1 MWLVLQLHI
10 NRMNPHF
17 IYQSGNQIL
26 RLKGGEIP
34 TLLDIWEASITLHV
48 ESVSIDI
55 CDQVQYALII
65 YTKNFL

>member
-1 MWLVLQLHI
+1 
-10 NRMNPHF
+10 MNPHF

-34 TLLDIWEASITLHV
+34 TLLVIWEASITLHV